1 MPYYIMVSVVLVLII
16 FFLMFSNKADADEE
30 NIMDDV
36 PILNVS
42 RDELEKHALEISH
55 YEAVTK
61 RGNCRR
67 MLVRSLDTSYRKILK
82 GHDYVEREVRN
93 KKELLQASEW
103 LLDNLYIIQREYK
116 DIKSNMPETYY
127 KNLPVMRKG
136 ILKGYPRIY
145 YIAVELVSHTDGR
158 VDEEL
163 LATFINAYQ
172 KNKILTSGELWAF
185 PIMIRIALI
194 QNISKITERIVL
206 VQKARRKGDEIA
218 ERIIDAFNNEKVTEE
233 INKLSEEKIIFSP
246 TCVERLLKVLR
257 DNGVEN
263 PIVYKWIDNLLDKQ
277 ETNTETLINIEHH
290 KQSSYQISIGNSITG
305 IREIAAAN
313 WKENFEKLSYV
324 EKVLRQDPSHIY
336 ENMDFKSRDY
346 YRHRLEKLS
355 KYVNAP
361 EAFIAKKAI
370 ECAEEALE
378 NKESQEFEKHVG
390 YYIIDDGV
398 ECLKSKI
405 DFKKKGFTGITS
417 AFIKGNVSLY
427 IGIIVLGTII
437 LTSLIIGTSLI
448 NDNSPVLWK
457 YVVIAIAL
465 IIPCSEII
473 ISIFNWSIN
482 RLIDPRFI
490 PKIEFKHGITETF
503 STVVVIP
510 TLLNNVERVKS
521 LVDDMEVY
529 YLANKENNTYFALL
543 GDFKDSKQEHEDND
557 KLIIKTA
564 LKLVEDLNKKYSKDT
579 KEIFYFFCRYRKFNE
594 KEGIWLGWERKRGK
608 LEEFNAL
615 LRGAKNTSYDVISG
629 DIKSLYTVKYVITL
643 DADTQLPMGSARKLI
658 GAMAHVLNR
667 PYVDSKRKVVLRGH
681 GLMQPRVSVGNL
693 SANKTMFSKIF
704 SGETG
709 LDMYTTAIS
718 DVYEDLFDEGIFTG
732 KGIYDVDVF
741 NSMLKD
747 EIPENTVLS
756 HDLLEGSYVRAALI
770 TDVEFIDGYPA
781 YYNSSAKRLHR
792 WVRGDWQLL
801 PWLLKRTP
809 LNTLS
814 KWKIF
819 DNLRR
824 SLLAPS
830 IIMLTIVSLGMF
842 FKPDK
847 WLVITFIS
855 LLCPILFDV
864 SEAVVSPIKGISL
877 SGKINSGKN
886 IIEQFF
892 LIFCFL
898 PYQSYL
904 MLDAIIRT
912 LYRLIITKRN
922 LLQWQTA
929 EDVEASSGRGLKD
942 FIQLMWVGSAIS
954 IFIGILSFNN
964 SLETGLLMIPSCVIW
979 FFSPWIAYSISKESV
994 SIKEDLTEE
1003 QQELL
1008 GRLSRRTW
1016 AYFEDFVGPKDN
1028 WLAPDN
1034 YQEDPPRGIAT
1045 RTSPTNMGMGLTSNL
1060 VAFDL
1065 GYIGILELEERIDK
1079 IVTNMELLEKYKG
1092 HFYNWYDTRTSKPLY
1107 PRYISTVDSGN
1118 LIGYMWL
1125 VNESLEE
1132 YKRIPVI
1139 RKELVSGIMYTLK
1152 LANYEIEKVFDIKNF
1167 YADIYDELSREE
1179 LSVISWKMKLQGLW
1193 SKCIEIEK
1201 KEGGKDLYWNHKAK
1215 HAIGKYLSEIQRLF
1229 PWVDLINEKLDKS
1242 SSLAEKLKR
1251 LADQTALKD
1260 LPEEIDNLQIED
1272 YLAKSKENKGFI
1284 QEIKQLLLS
1293 SKNEA
1298 VSLIQNIEKIIKRIN
1313 DIAENTNF
1321 RMLYN
1326 EKRQLFSIG
1335 YDVERDSVGNSYYD
1349 LLASEARQASFIA
1362 IAKGDIE
1369 QIHWFKL
1376 GRAMTVAGRSKGLV
1390 SWTGTMF
1397 EYLMPLII
1405 MRNYP
1410 NTLLD
1415 ETYKAIVEGQKS
1427 YGRLRGVPWGI
1438 SESAFYHFDIDLNYQ
1453 YKAFGVPGIGLKRG
1467 LANELVIA
1475 PYATVMALQ
1484 VDLRGALDNIKNLM
1498 KIGMEGR
1505 YGFYE
1510 AIDYTKE
1517 RIPSDNKGALVK
1529 CFMVHH
1535 EGMSLMALDNILK
1548 GNILQER
1555 FHKIPRVKAAELLLQ
1570 EKVTKAIVYDREQ
1583 HYDNQEVVAEKQ
1595 NLIGRRYNT
1604 AKTEMPETHLMSNGS
1619 YSLMITNSGGGYAK
1633 KDDMTVYR
1641 WREDV
1646 TTDNTGM
1653 FFYIKNLNS
1662 NEFWSATYEPCK
1674 EESDEYQVTFQL
1686 DKAEFERKDGN
1697 LRTQTEITVSSEDNA
1712 EIRRLSITNHSD
1724 HTRDIEITSYCE
1736 VTLAPYNADLVHPSF
1751 SNLFIKTEFIDN
1763 PGCIIANRRPRSK
1776 GSKIPWIMQTIALE
1790 GKAIGTVQYE
1800 TSRANFIGRGR
1811 DLSNPQAMDNDKQLN
1826 MTVGAVLDPII
1837 SMRVRVSIG
1846 KGETCRLAY
1855 TTAVGDSNEQ
1865 VIELAKK
1872 YSDIN
1877 NINRVFE
1884 LAWSSIQVEMNYL
1897 GIKSSQANIYQSIA
1911 SKILFVN
1918 TLFKDR
1924 TDYIK
1929 NIRKG
1934 QSSLWSYGISGDFP
1948 IVLLIIRDESHTD
1961 LVRQLL
1967 KAHEYWSIKGLKV
1980 DLVILNLQGTSYIQ
1994 LLQDA
1999 VRDLISS
2006 SHARDKQNKAGGVFL
2021 HNTSTIKEEDVDL
2034 LIAISRLVIDG
2045 EKGSLISQIK
2055 DTNEEI
2061 DEEAQANNNLEKDE
2075 TLVVHP
2081 NERLSSSYKFKVPE
2095 LSYFNGIGG
2104 FNNENNAYIIVLK
2117 DYENTPAP
2125 WINVVSNNRFGFHV
2139 SESGVAYT
2147 WHKNSRENKLT
2158 TWSNDPVMDNE
2169 AEEIYIR
2176 DEITG
2181 AIWSISPKPIRDSGE
2196 YIIEHGFGYS
2206 TFKHEAQGVIGE
2218 MTMFVDMNESVK
2230 LCRIKLKNNTD
2241 EERVLSV
2248 SYYTKLVLGVT
2259 HEQTAQYIY
2268 TDFNEENKYIYAR
2281 NPYSEHFGNLIC
2293 YMKMFGGNE
2302 LSYTGDRKE
2311 FIGRG
2316 GDYHKPK
2323 ALKFKKMRNTVGAGF
2338 DPCFAQNTKLTL
2350 SRGEE
2355 KEILVLLGQDESF
2368 DAIERVINK
2377 YKNIEKAN
2385 EELDNVKAYWRNL
2398 LGTIQVETPDKSMD
2412 LMINGWLM
2420 YQVISCRFWARTAF
2434 YQSGGAYGF
2443 RDQLQDVM
2451 AIGYLD
2457 PTITREYIIYSASKQ
2472 YLEGDVQHW
2481 WHPVVESGIRTRFSD
2496 DLLWLPYV
2504 TIDYIQNTGDYSI
2517 LDEEA
2522 GYLEDEPLKEGE
2534 DERYNV
2540 SRISDKKGTIYEH
2553 CIKAIEISLRF
2564 GEHNIPLM
2572 GSGDWNDGMS
2582 TIGNKG
2588 KGESVWLG
2596 WFLYSILDKF
2606 VALCNA
2612 KDDTEKVKKYSEVK
2626 EFIRDNLE
2634 KNAWDGGWYRRAY
2647 FDDGTP
2653 LGSMQNDECQIDSLS
2668 QSWSVI
2674 SGAGKESRVKEAME
2688 ALQRNLIKEDKGIV
2702 MLLTPAFDKSTK
2714 LEPGYIKGYVPGVRE
2729 NGGQY
2734 THASIWVVL
2743 ALAKMGD
2750 NNKAWSIFNMI
2761 NPINH
2766 AKSYLNCQVYK
2777 VEPYVMTADV
2787 YAVEPHTGRGGWS
2800 WYTGAAGWMYRT
2812 GIEGILG
2819 FRFEGSNGFTVNP
2832 CVPDEWKDYNI
2843 FYNRGDCKYKIHVL
2857 RGEDKGIWLDGS
2869 KVENRI
2875 VPFKEAGEYEVKVI
2889 I

>member
-1 MPYYIMVSVVLVLII
+1 MLYIIVLAVFII
-16 FFLMFSNKADADEE
+16 IIVFFMFSNKGETDEE
-30 NIMDDV
+30 NIMEDV

-42 RDELEKHALEISH
+42 KEELQKHALEIAD
-55 YEAVTK
+55 YEAVT
-61 RGNCRR
+61 RRSNCRR
-67 MLVRSLDTSYRKILK
+67 KLTQSLDTSYKKILK
-82 GHDYVEREVRN
+82 GYDYIDKEIRN
-93 KKELLQASEW
+93 KKELLQAAEW
-103 LLDNLYIIQREYK
+103 LLDNLYLIQREYK
-116 DIKSNMPETYY
+116 DIKSNMPEAYY
-127 KNLPVMRKG
+127 KNLPVMSKG

-158 VDEEL
+158 VDEEIL
-163 LATFINAYQ
+163 EFFINAYQ
-172 KNKILTSGELWAF
+172 KNTILTSGELWAF

-194 QNISKITERIVL
+194 QNISKITEKISL
-206 VQKARRKGDEIA
+206 VQKERRKGDAIA
-218 ERIIDAFNNEKVTEE
+218 ERIIDAFNHEKVAEE
-233 INKLSEEKIIFSP
+233 IKRLSEEKIEFSP
-246 TCVERLLKVLR
+246 PFIERLLKVLR

-277 ETNTETLINIEHH
+277 ETNTEVLINVEHH

-305 IREIAAAN
+305 IREVAAIN

-324 EKVLRQDPSHIY
+324 EKVLRQDPAHIY
-336 ENMDFKSRDY
+336 ENMDFRSRDY
-346 YRHRLEKLS
+346 YRHRLERLS

-361 EAFIAKKAI
+361 ESFIAKKAI

-378 NKESQEFEKHVG
+378 NEEAKEYEKHVG

-405 DFKKKGFTGITS
+405 NFSKKGIAGITS
-417 AFIKGNVSLY
+417 VFIKGNVSLY
-427 IGIIVLGTII
+427 IETIILGTII
-437 LTSLIIGTSLI
+437 LMGLITGISFVD
-448 NDNSPVLWK
+448 DNNPRLWK
-457 YVVIAIAL
+457 YVIIAIAL

-473 ISIFNWSIN
+473 ISILNWSIN

-490 PKIEFKHGITETF
+490 PKIEFKDGVPEEF
-503 STVVVIP
+503 STIVVIP
-510 TLLNNVERVKS
+510 TLISNEKRVKD
-521 LVDDMEVY
+521 LVNDLEVY
-529 YLANKENNTYFALL
+529 YLANKENNLYFALL
-543 GDFKDSKQEHEDND
+543 TDFKDSDQEHEEND
-557 KLIIKTA
+557 KVIVETASKLIA
-564 LKLVEDLNKKYSKDT
+564 DLNKKYCKDT
-579 KEIFYFFCRYRKFNE
+579 KEIFYFFSRYRQFNS

-608 LEEFNAL
+608 LEEFNVL
-615 LRGAKNTSYDVISG
+615 LRGDKNTSYDVISSN
-629 DIKSLYTVKYVITL
+629 IKNLYSVKYVITL
-643 DADTQLPMGSARKLI
+643 DADTQLPMGSAKKLI
-658 GAMAHVLNR
+658 GAMSHILNR
-667 PYVDSKRKVVLRGH
+667 PYVDAERKVVLRGH

-709 LDMYTTAIS
+709 IDMYTTAIS

-732 KGIYDVDVF
+732 KGIYDIDVF
-741 NSMLKD
+741 NSILKG

-756 HDLLEGSYVRAALI
+756 HDLLEGSYIRTALV
-770 TDVEFIDGYPA
+770 TDIELIDGYPA
-781 YYNSSAKRLHR
+781 YYNSSSKRLHR

-801 PWLLKRTP
+801 PWLFKKTP

-824 SLLAPS
+824 SLLSPS
-830 IIMLTIVSLGMF
+830 IILLTIVALCIF
-842 FKPDK
+842 YNPDK
-847 WLVITFIS
+847 WLVVAFIS

-877 SGKINSGKN
+877 SGKVSSGKN
-886 IIEQFF
+886 VIEQFF

-904 MLDAIIRT
+904 MLDAIITT
-912 LYRLIITKRN
+912 LYRLLISRKR

-929 EDVEASSGRGLKD
+929 ADVEANSGRKLNN
-942 FIQLMWVGSAIS
+942 FLQSMWIGSVVS
-954 IFIGILSFNN
+954 VLIGILAFRN
-964 SLETGLLMIPSCVIW
+964 SVETGLFMIPSCVIW
-979 FFSPWIAYSISKESV
+979 FLSPWVACSISKE
-994 SIKEDLTEE
+994 IRRTKAELTEE
-1003 QQELL
+1003 QNELL
-1008 GRLSRRTW
+1008 RRLSRKTW
-1016 AYFEDFVGPKDN
+1016 AYFEDFVSQDDN

-1034 YQEDPPRGIAT
+1034 YQEDPLKGIAT

-1065 GYIGILELEERIDK
+1065 GYIGILELQERVDK
-1079 IVTNMELLEKYKG
+1079 ILTNMEALEKYKG
-1092 HFYNWYDTRTSKPLY
+1092 HFYNWYDTRNTKPLY

-1125 VNESLEE
+1125 TNESLKE
-1132 YKRIPVI
+1132 YSENPIISTK
-1139 RKELVSGIMYTLK
+1139 LVSGIEDTLK
-1152 LANYEIEKVFDIKNF
+1152 LANYEIEEALGIKDFYLELYNEIKNKEF
-1167 YADIYDELSREE
+1167 NIF
-1179 LSVISWKMKLQGLW
+1179 SWKMNLQKLW

-1201 KEGGKDLYWNHKAK
+1201 MEAGKDLYWNYKAK
-1215 HAIGKYLSEIQRLF
+1215 HAIGKYLNEIQRLF
-1229 PWVDLINEKLDKS
+1229 PWVDIVNEKSDKLSDLNEKLKELVNKI
-1242 SSLAEKLKR
+1242 SLKE
-1251 LADQTALKD
+1251 
-1260 LPEEIDNLQIED
+1260 LPMEIGNLQVD
-1272 YLAKSKENKGFI
+1272 NYLTHSKENEDFI
-1284 QEIKQLLLS
+1284 QEIKQLLLNS
-1293 SKNEA
+1293 ENEIIA
-1298 VSLIQNIEKIIKRIN
+1298 LIRKIEEITERIN
-1313 DIAENTNF
+1313 NVSENTNF
-1321 RMLYN
+1321 RMLYDQ
-1326 EKRQLFSIG
+1326 KRQLFAIG
-1335 YDVERDSVGNSYYD
+1335 YDVERDSIGNSHYD

-1362 IAKGDIE
+1362 IAKGEIE
-1369 QIHWFKL
+1369 QSHWFRL
-1376 GRAMTVAGRSKGLV
+1376 GRAMTLIGRSRGLV

-1415 ETYKAIVEGQKS
+1415 ETYGAIVEGQKS
-1427 YGRLRGVPWGI
+1427 YGKLRGVPWGI
-1438 SESAFYHFDIDLNYQ
+1438 SESAFYHFDVSLNYQ

-1467 LANELVIA
+1467 LVNELVIA

-1484 VDLRGALDNIKNLM
+1484 VDLKGAFDNIKSL
-1498 KIGMEGR
+1498 IGFGMEGR

-1510 AIDYTKE
+1510 SIDYTRERLQGEKKE
-1517 RIPSDNKGALVK
+1517 ALVK

-1535 EGMSLMALDNILK
+1535 EGMSLMALDNILRN
-1548 GNILQER
+1548 GIFQER
-1555 FHKIPRVKAAELLLQ
+1555 FHRIPKVKAAELLLQ
-1570 EKVTKAIVYDREQ
+1570 EKATKSIVYDREQ
-1583 HYDNQEVVAEKQ
+1583 HYDNQDAIAEKQ
-1595 NLIGRRYNT
+1595 NLIGRRYDT
-1604 AKTEMPETHLMSNGS
+1604 AKTEMPETHLMSNGN
-1619 YSLMITNSGGGYAK
+1619 YSLMITNSGSGYAK
-1633 KDDMTVYR
+1633 EGDMTVYR

-1646 TTDNTGM
+1646 TSDNTGM

-1674 EESDEYQVTFQL
+1674 EEGEEYGVTFLL

-1697 LRTQTEITVSSEDNA
+1697 IRTHTEVTVSSEDNA
-1712 EIRRLSITNHSD
+1712 EVRRLSITNHSE

-1736 VTLAPYNADLVHPSF
+1736 VTLASYNADLVHPAF
-1751 SNLFIKTEFIDN
+1751 SNLFIKTDFIDN

-1776 GSKIPWIMQTIALE
+1776 GSKIPWVMQTIALD
-1790 GKAIGTVQYE
+1790 GTAMGAIQYE

-1811 DLSNPQAMDNDKQLN
+1811 DLLNPQAMDNDAQLN
-1826 MTVGAVLDPII
+1826 MTIGAVLDPII
-1837 SMRVRVSIG
+1837 SMRIRIRIG
-1846 KGETCRLAY
+1846 KGETCKLAY
-1855 TTAVGDSNEQ
+1855 TTAVGDSSEN

-1872 YSDIN
+1872 YSDMH

-1884 LAWSSIQVEMNYL
+1884 LAWSGIQVEMNYL

-1911 SKILFVN
+1911 SKILFLN

-1924 TDYIK
+1924 ANFIM

-1934 QSSLWSYGISGDFP
+1934 QSALWPYGISGDLP
-1948 IVLLIIRDESHTD
+1948 IVSLIIRDEKHID

-1967 KAHEYWSIKGLKV
+1967 KAHEYWSIKGLKI
-1980 DLVILNLQGTSYIQ
+1980 DLVILNLQETSYIQ
-1994 LLQDA
+1994 PLLDA
-1999 VRDLISS
+1999 IRDLISS

-2021 HNTSTIKEEDVDL
+2021 HNAATIKGEDIDF

-2045 EKGSLISQIK
+2045 AKGSLVSQIK
-2055 DTNEEI
+2055 DNKDEI
-2061 DEEAQANNNLEKDE
+2061 DKKFEAGNNPEEYEPLSI
-2075 TLVVHP
+2075 HP
-2081 NERLSSSYKFKVPE
+2081 NEYALSHHKFRVPE
-2095 LSYFNGIGG
+2095 LLYFNGVGG
-2104 FNNENNAYIIVLK
+2104 FDTENNSYIILLK

-2125 WINVVSNNRFGFHV
+2125 WINVISNGKFGFHV
-2139 SESGVAYT
+2139 SESGVSYT
-2147 WHKNSRENKLT
+2147 WNKNSRENKLT

-2176 DEITG
+2176 DEVTG
-2181 AIWSISPKPIRDSGE
+2181 ELWSISPKPIRDGGE

-2206 TFKHEAQGVIGE
+2206 SFKHEAHGIIGE
-2218 MTMFVDMNESVK
+2218 MIMFADINESAK
-2230 LCRIKLKNNTD
+2230 LCRIKLRNNTE
-2241 EERVLSV
+2241 EERILSI
-2248 SYYTKLVLGVT
+2248 SYYAKLVLGVT
-2259 HEQTAQYIY
+2259 HEQTAQYIF
-2268 TDFNEENKYIYAR
+2268 TNFDEENKYIYAR
-2281 NPYSEHFGNLIC
+2281 NPYSEHFGSLMC
-2293 YMKMFGGNE
+2293 YMKIFGGDE

-2316 GDYHKPK
+2316 GSEKEPRG
-2323 ALKFKKMRNTVGAGF
+2323 LKFKKLSNVVGAGL
-2338 DPCFAQNTKLTL
+2338 DPCFAQNIKLSL
-2350 SRGEE
+2350 NKGEE
-2355 KEILVLLGQDESF
+2355 KEFLVLLGQDQSF

-2377 YKNIEKAN
+2377 YKNPQKAE
-2385 EELDNVKAYWRNL
+2385 EELDNVKNYWRGL

-2412 LMINGWLM
+2412 IMVNGWLM
-2420 YQVISCRFWARTAF
+2420 YQVISCRFWARTGF

-2451 AIGYLD
+2451 AISYLD
-2457 PTITREYIIYSASKQ
+2457 PKITREYIIYSATKQ

-2534 DERYNV
+2534 DERYNI

-2588 KGESVWLG
+2588 RGESVWLG

-2606 VALCNA
+2606 INLCNV
-2612 KDDTEKVKKYSEVK
+2612 KEDTEKAKKYSEVK
-2626 EFIRDNLE
+2626 EFIKENLE

-2674 SGAGKESRVKEAME
+2674 SGAAKESRVKEAME

-2750 NNKAWSIFNMI
+2750 NNRAWKIFNMI

-2766 AKSYLNCQVYK
+2766 SKSYLNCQVYK

-2819 FRFEGSNGFTVNP
+2819 FRFEGSSGFTVNP
-2832 CVPDEWKDYNI
+2832 CVPDEWEGYNM
-2843 FYNRGDCKYKIHVL
+2843 FYNRGKCKYKIHIS
-2857 RGEDKGIWLDGS
+2857 RGEEKGIWLDGN
-2869 KVENRI
+2869 KIENRI
-2875 VPFKEAGEYEVKVI
+2875 VPFYEAGEHEVKVMI
-2889 I
+2889 